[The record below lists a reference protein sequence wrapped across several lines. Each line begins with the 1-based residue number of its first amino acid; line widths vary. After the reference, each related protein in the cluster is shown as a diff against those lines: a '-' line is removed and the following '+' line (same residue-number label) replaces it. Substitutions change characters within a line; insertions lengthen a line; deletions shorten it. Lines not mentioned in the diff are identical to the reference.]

1 MLNFYYLRPS
11 SLLPR
16 LSSLLPSVFVLKCLR
31 QVTHCFLLWKSI
43 CMPSSSFDKVIPIHL
58 LFHGRDT
65 LCHYTG
71 PPCLVWAWAEE
82 HCSICCFCLLP
93 LSSEPNYLRPSPLLS
108 PPCFEWYLLVL
119 KSCCGSSDQ
128 CSVICCS
135 STALHNPGWEL
146 FISLGC
152 WGWAFLEVSHWTVR
166 SYQTLEMSPVLPGS
180 QSPPKKL
187 SSSYSVQNLS
197 CSFASIIHFCPQ
209 IFLCCSLLRKK
220 KKKKRAISTQD

>member
-1 MLNFYYLRPS
+1 MSP
-11 SLLPR
+11 
-16 LSSLLPSVFVLKCLR
+16 
-31 QVTHCFLLWKSI
+31 VT
-43 CMPSSSFDKVIPIHL
+43 M
-58 LFHGRDT
+58 
-65 LCHYTG
+65 
-71 PPCLVWAWAEE
+71 
-82 HCSICCFCLLP
+82 
-93 LSSEPNYLRPSPLLS
+93 RPSPLLS

-180 QSPPKKL
+180 QSPPEKL
-187 SSSYSVQNLS
+187 PSSYSVQNLS

-220 KKKKRAISTQD
+220 KKKKREQFPPRTNLTCPSCIISGCSSRADVGETFDSCWVPRWNFPSVTCCLKINKKNEGGICPVLHQKEPPPPHQ